1 MKKISLTKSELIELS
16 FLIEDLQKA
25 KNIKATTDDE
35 MSKVIDSALHIL
47 NNMRKRKG
55 GHKYEK
61 RQSVACSNE
70 QVFHVV

>member
-1 MKKISLTKSELIELS
+1 MKKINLTKSELIELS

-47 NNMRKRKG
+47 DNMRKRKG
-55 GHKYEK
+55 GHKYE
-61 RQSVACSNE
+61 
-70 QVFHVV
+70 